1 MKMKKV
7 FELEELD
14 CAHCAMKM
22 EDAIRK
28 IKGVCSVSVNFLSQK
43 LVIDAEEKDFAEIL
57 KKAQKEIKK
66 VDRACRIIL

>member
-14 CAHCAMKM
+14 CAHCAMNM

-28 IKGVCSVSVNFLSQK
+28 IEGVCSVSVNFLSQK

>member
-1 MKMKKV
+1 MKRV

-28 IKGVCSVSVNFLSQK
+28 IEGVNSVSINFLSQK
-43 LVIDAEEKDFAEIL
+43 MAIEAEESSFPEII

-66 VDRACRIIL
+66 VDRNCRIIL

>member
-1 MKMKKV
+1 MKRV

-14 CAHCAMKM
+14 CANCAMKM

-28 IKGVCSVSVNFLSQK
+28 IQGVNSVSINFLSQK
-43 LVIDAEEKDFAEIL
+43 MVIEAEEALFLEII

-66 VDRACRIIL
+66 VDRNCRIIL

>member
-1 MKMKKV
+1 MKRV

-28 IKGVCSVSVNFLSQK
+28 IQGVNSVSINFLSQK
-43 LVIDAEEKDFAEIL
+43 MVIEAEEALFPEII

-66 VDRACRIIL
+66 VDRNCRIIL

>member
-1 MKMKKV
+1 MKRV

-28 IKGVCSVSVNFLSQK
+28 IEGVNSVSINFLSQK
-43 LVIDAEEKDFAEIL
+43 MAIKAEESSFGAICKSISVPPYSYDTFAPSNTM
-57 KKAQKEIKK
+57 K
-66 VDRACRIIL
+66 